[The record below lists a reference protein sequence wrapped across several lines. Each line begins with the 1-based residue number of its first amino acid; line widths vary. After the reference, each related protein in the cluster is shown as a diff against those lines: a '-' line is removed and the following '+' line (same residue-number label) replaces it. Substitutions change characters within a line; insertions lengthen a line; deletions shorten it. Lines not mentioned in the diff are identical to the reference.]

1 MFTVSKQYINH
12 RCGLHLAEYQQKD
25 PIPVEG
31 KLGIIDGNGKF
42 TACHDH
48 EHITR
53 EKYNEVVP
61 KIIDEF
67 VNAGFAETEK
77 FFEKEINLNKEYNH
91 LKKDTISPDKIT
103 AQKTSKSNTIIRK
116 YMHHICE
123 VEDHKGSNI
132 LKLWT
137 RVNITKAFKSLDKPN
152 RTVNSNF
159 SEFKRAIKF
168 NPVTLYSPIMTK
180 SIVEELDCK
189 TVFDPCIGWGGRMV
203 GTTCLGKDYHYTGC
217 EPFTKTFNGLEN
229 MAKDLDI
236 GDQVTLYNR
245 GVETVLEELDD
256 QKFDM
261 CLTSPPYFDLE
272 VYSHEDTQSIKK
284 YDTYEEWIDKFIKQ
298 IIEYVC
304 THVGKY
310 SCWSVKNIKTDKKYN
325 LLDDVIRIHSENGWK
340 LERQF
345 SIKKNT
351 TKNKNADG
359 DVTYVFSKE

>member
-1 MFTVSKQYINH
+1 MFTVSKKYINH

-25 PIPVEG
+25 PITG

-53 EKYNEVVP
+53 EKYDEVVP

-67 VNAGFAETEK
+67 VDAGFAKTEK
-77 FFEKEINLNKEYNH
+77 FFEKEIDLNNEYGH
-91 LKKDTISPDKIT
+91 LKKDTVSPDKIT

-116 YMHHICE
+116 YMPHICE

-137 RVNITKAFKSLDKPN
+137 RENITKAFKSLDKPN

-168 NPVTLYSPIMTK
+168 NPVTIYSPIMTK
-180 SIVEELDCK
+180 SIVKALDCK
-189 TVFDPCIGWGGRMV
+189 TVFDPCIGWGGRMI
-203 GTTCLGKDYHYTGC
+203 GTTCLGENYHYTGC
-217 EPFTKTFNGLEN
+217 EPFTKTFNGLEG
-229 MAKDLDI
+229 MVKDLDI

-272 VYSHEDTQSIKK
+272 VYSHEPTQSIKK
-284 YDTYEEWIDKFIKQ
+284 YETYEEWIDNFIKP
-298 IIEYVC
+298 IIEYIC
-304 THVGKY
+304 THVEKY
-310 SCWSVKNIKTDKKYN
+310 SCWSVKNIKTKEKYG
-325 LLDDVIRIHSENGWK
+325 LLDDVIRIHSEHGWK
-340 LERQF
+340 LDREY

-351 TKNKNADG
+351 NKNKTTDG